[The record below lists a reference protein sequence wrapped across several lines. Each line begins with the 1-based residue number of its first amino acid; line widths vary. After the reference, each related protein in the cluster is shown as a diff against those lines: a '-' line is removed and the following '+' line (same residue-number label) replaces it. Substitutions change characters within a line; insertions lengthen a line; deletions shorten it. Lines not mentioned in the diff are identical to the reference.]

1 MTATPLVRVKQP
13 ADGWVRLI
21 LDKPPANILTMAM
34 CDAVERT
41 IDATAARSATKLISI
56 EGAGAHFSYGASVEE
71 HAPDR
76 VAEMLPAF
84 HRLIATLLSAPC
96 PTAAIVQGRCFGGA
110 LEVVLACDL
119 VFASDD
125 ARMGLPEIQLGVF
138 PPAAAALLPLR
149 IGAARATRVIL
160 SGEALSPEW
169 WDEAG
174 LLARPVSPS
183 PLLAARSWFDMYL
196 APRSSVALRHAA
208 RASRAMLRDQALAT
222 LRTLEHQYLEELMAS
237 QDAVE
242 GCAAF
247 VAKRAP
253 VWRNC

>member
-1 MTATPLVRVKQP
+1 MTTEPLVRTEFPVE
-13 ADGWVRLI
+13 GWVRLV

-34 CDAVERT
+34 CDAVER
-41 IDATAARSATKLISI
+41 AVEASVGRSGTKLLSI

-71 HAPDR
+71 HAPGR
-76 VAEMLPAF
+76 VADMLPAF
-84 HRLIATLLSAPC
+84 HRLIATLLAAPC

-110 LEVVLACDL
+110 FEVVLACDL
-119 VFASDD
+119 VFAAED
-125 ARMGLPEIQLGVF
+125 ARMGVPEIQLGVF

-149 IGAARATRVIL
+149 IGAARSTRVVL
-160 SGEALSPEW
+160 SGEALPASW
-169 WDEAG
+169 WDAAG
-174 LLARPVSPS
+174 LITGPVSAS
-183 PLLAARSWFDMYL
+183 AVDAARKWFDTYL

-208 RASRAMLRDQALAT
+208 RAARASLREQSLAT
-222 LRTLEHQYLEELMAS
+222 IRALERQYLEELMTT

-247 VAKRAP
+247 VEKRAP